1 MVRSRAGLEAECVLG
16 RDDGRGGGLVVVATD
31 ELEKAVCGPWF
42 DAGGEHGV
50 LDTGRVRRPGG
61 RSVVRSGF
69 RSEPAHC

>member
-1 MVRSRAGLEAECVLG
+1 MVRRRLVLEAVCVLG
-16 RDDGRGGGLVVVATD
+16 RGGGRGGGLVVVAAD
-31 ELEKAVCGPWF
+31 ELEQAVCGPWF